1 MRRVVLLIAIL
12 LFGSYFL
19 IAQVKEDILKKHL
32 NAIGG
37 AKNWNNVKTIR
48 SVGLRESDGSIIEKK
63 KQKIVNKAIR
73 IDYTYQSRDKA
84 LNDKKF
90 FIIVNGNQGWKYLP
104 DNLKDSIETMTSGE
118 IAYYKNEHF
127 TLSPF
132 LPKENMQP
140 RIEYISKEDVMNTP
154 CFKFSVNHTTGKTE
168 FIYIDTKT
176 YLIRKSISITSD
188 SEVEFDYEE
197 YKQVN
202 QKITIP
208 YKITSTADVFQMTQ
222 FEVNQP
228 LNEQLFIPSMK

>member
-1 MRRVVLLIAIL
+1 
-12 LFGSYFL
+12 
-19 IAQVKEDILKKHL
+19 
-32 NAIGG
+32 
-37 AKNWNNVKTIR
+37 
-48 SVGLRESDGSIIEKK
+48 
-63 KQKIVNKAIR
+63 
-73 IDYTYQSRDKA
+73 
-84 LNDKKF
+84 
-90 FIIVNGNQGWKYLP
+90 
-104 DNLKDSIETMTSGE
+104 
-118 IAYYKNEHF
+118 
-127 TLSPF
+127 
-132 LPKENMQP
+132 
-140 RIEYISKEDVMNTP
+140 MNTP

>member
-1 MRRVVLLIAIL
+1 MRRAVLLIAIL

-48 SVGLRESDGSIIEKK
+48 SVGLRESDGSIIEEK
-63 KQKIVNKAIR
+63 KQIIVNKAIR

-118 IAYYKNEHF
+118 IAYYKMNI
-127 TLSPF
+127 
-132 LPKENMQP
+132 LPLVLFYPK
-140 RIEYISKEDVMNTP
+140 
-154 CFKFSVNHTTGKTE
+154 
-168 FIYIDTKT
+168 
-176 YLIRKSISITSD
+176 
-188 SEVEFDYEE
+188 
-197 YKQVN
+197 
-202 QKITIP
+202 KIC
-208 YKITSTADVFQMTQ
+208 SQG
-222 FEVNQP
+222 
-228 LNEQLFIPSMK
+228 LNILAKKM